1 MMRGQHFSLHYLQCF
16 CNPSTTSRTLPPF
29 SHSFF
34 FFFQERARRCSLL
47 ATSHEVNSWLHHF
60 LDVSVAV
67 HGCASLSLGGDTQ
80 HSAQHSLLPTPL
92 TEPYLD
98 SEYFMLSI
106 QSGSDQISTKIS
118 HGWSEDLGMF
128 HTSDPGLEFN
138 PIRAN
143 PPSVLEWNVKNFSKV
158 SPCIP

>member
-1 MMRGQHFSLHYLQCF
+1 MSY
-16 CNPSTTSRTLPPF
+16 
-29 SHSFF
+29 
-34 FFFQERARRCSLL
+34 
-47 ATSHEVNSWLHHF
+47 EVNSWLHRF
-60 LDVSVAV
+60 PDVSVAV

-92 TEPYLD
+92 TEPCLD
-98 SEYFMLSI
+98 SEYLMLII
-106 QSGSDQISTKIS
+106 QSGSEQISTKIS